1 MLTVAAM
8 MVACGAGDSKEQ
20 AAAAAIAKAK
30 EAVDVKVAMA
40 TTDTLNV
47 CETYTAELKAYK
59 EINVTPAAQG
69 LHIKEIL
76 VDVGDTV
83 QEGQV
88 LAKLDDTTLKQLEIQ
103 LATTQDTYD
112 RLKPVHTAGGVSEQQ
127 FVQTEN
133 TLNALKEQLD
143 QLRKNTVITSPI
155 SGIVTARNFEVG
167 DLFASMPLFHIMQVD
182 KLKVK
187 VYVSERYFPDV
198 KLGQSVDIS
207 TDIYPGV
214 VFTANVSRINPA
226 IDPSTRTFEVE
237 VTIPNSV
244 IKKEEPKEDS
254 EESEETEETEEKSL
268 RLVPG
273 MSAKA
278 TFVMS
283 TRNSVVVPAVAVQ
296 KQSGSSDRFV
306 YVINDGMADYRIV
319 KDGLRVGENIE
330 ILDGVEDGE
339 NVAITGLARLLDGKI
354 VNVVE

>member
-8 MVACGAGDSKEQ
+8 MVACGGDASKEQ
-20 AAAAAIAKAK
+20 TAEAAVAKAK
-30 EAVDVKVAMA
+30 EAVDVKVAESTIA
-40 TTDTLNV
+40 TLDV

-83 QEGQV
+83 TEGQV

-133 TLNALKEQLD
+133 TLNTLKEQLD

-187 VYVSERYFPDV
+187 VYISERYFPNV
-198 KLGQSVDIS
+198 KIGQSVDIS
-207 TDIYPGV
+207 TDIYPGK
-214 VFTANVSRINPA
+214 VFTANVSRINKA

-237 VTIPNSV
+237 VTIPNNDD
-244 IKKEEPKEDS
+244 KYK
-254 EESEETEETEEKSL
+254 L
-268 RLVPG
+268 APG

-283 TRNSVVVPAVAVQ
+283 QRNSVIVPAVAVQ
-296 KQSGSSDRFV
+296 KQTGSADRFV
-306 YVINDGMADYRIV
+306 FVIKDGVADYRFV
-319 KDGLRVGENIE
+319 KDGLRVGEFIE
-330 ILDGVEDGE
+330 ILDGVEAGE
-339 NVAITGLARLLDGKI
+339 VVATTGLVRLLDGKR

>member
-1 MLTVAAM
+1 MLAVAAM
-8 MVACGAGDSKEQ
+8 MVACGADDSNKQ
-20 AAAAAIAKAK
+20 AAADVAAKAK
-30 EAVDVKVAMA
+30 KAVDVKVASA
-40 TTDTLNV
+40 TVAQLDV
-47 CETYTAELKAYK
+47 CETYTAELKAIK
-59 EINVTPAAQG
+59 ENNITPAAQG

-83 QEGQV
+83 VEGQV

-112 RLKPVHTAGGVSEQQ
+112 RLKPVHNAGGVSEQQ

-155 SGIVTARNFEVG
+155 SGVVTARNFEEG

-187 VYVSERYFPDV
+187 VYVSERYFPNV
-198 KLGQSVDIS
+198 ELGQSVNIS
-207 TDIYPGV
+207 TDIYPGK
-214 VFTANVSRINPA
+214 VFTANVSRINRV

-237 VTIPNSV
+237 VTIPNRDD
-244 IKKEEPKEDS
+244 KFK
-254 EESEETEETEEKSL
+254 L
-268 RLVPG
+268 APG
-273 MSAKA
+273 MSANA
-278 TFVMS
+278 TFTMS
-283 TRNSVVVPAVAVQ
+283 QRNSVIVPAVAVQ
-296 KQSGSSDRFV
+296 KQTGSSDRFV
-306 YVINDGMADYRIV
+306 YVVKDGVADYRFV
-319 KDGLRVGENIE
+319 KDGLRVGEFIE

-339 NVAITGLARLLDGKI
+339 VVATTGLARLLDGKR